1 MRLSDILSQSNGGGN
16 IRDAW
21 NNSTVAADF
30 EPLPPGEYVARIV
43 SGEIKKSRRNS
54 TPGFSMTFEVIEPA
68 EYAKRKFWHDCWL
81 TPAAMPQTKRDLGK
95 LGVTSLE
102 QLENPLPR
110 FIRCK
115 CKLARRRD
123 DDGNE
128 TNRLKSFDV
137 LGIDPPDVDPFAPVA
152 VPLVDPPGLDGAAV
166 ALSIPNDPAANP
178 TTPIP
183 F

>member
-1 MRLSDILSQSNGGGN
+1 MRLSDILSNAGNDGN
-16 IRDAW
+16 IRDTW
-21 NNSTVAADF
+21 DSTAAAGDF
-30 EPLPPGEYVARIV
+30 GPIPPGEYVARIV
-43 SGEIKKSRRNS
+43 DGGVKQSRSNS
-54 TPGFSMTFEVIEPA
+54 TPGYSLSFEVIAPA
-68 EYAKRKFWHDCWL
+68 EFKGRKFWHDCWL

-115 CKLARRRD
+115 CKLALRRD

-128 TNRLKSFDV
+128 SNRLKSFEV
-137 LGIDPPDVDPFAPVA
+137 LGIDPPEADPFAPVT
-152 VPLVDPPGLDGAAV
+152 VESPKPDDNDSGV
-166 ALSIPNDPAANP
+166 ALAIPSETASTEPL
-178 TTPIP
+178 P